1 MSKATDS
8 GSPQA
13 VRLDKWLQV
22 ARAFRTRS
30 KATKA
35 CQAGKVRVDG
45 ATAKPHHPV
54 AVDQRVEID
63 MGQGWTRV
71 LVVRKIADK
80 PVPKGVAPTLY
91 EDLSP
96 PRPRVEPMGEIFRP
110 RGSGRPTGRE
120 RRVME
125 RFRRRR

>member
-1 MSKATDS
+1 MVEASS
-8 GSPQA
+8 Q

-45 ATAKPHHPV
+45 SAAKPHHSV
-54 AVDQRVEID
+54 AVDERVEVD

-71 LVVRKIADK
+71 LVVRKLADK
-80 PVPKGVAPTLY
+80 PVPKAVAPSLY

-96 PRPRVEPMGEIFRP
+96 PRPRVEPLDKIVRP
-110 RGSGRPTGRE
+110 RGSGRPTGRD

-125 RFRRRR
+125 RFRRRS